1 MMDYDIVMV
10 SIQYRVG
17 PYGFLST
24 GDSAAAGNYGLHDQV
39 LGTVHVLKLLI
50 LFTNRV
56 PLPSS
61 HLFHNFDIVCH
72 CYEKKYS

>member
-39 LGTVHVLKLLI
+39 LGTVHVLNCLYCSPI
-50 LFTNRV
+50 E
-56 PLPSS
+56 
-61 HLFHNFDIVCH
+61 FHNFDIVCH